1 MDKHLIVVAESVKK
15 VEDGEFASFVCIVAG
30 RKNHAVVHGVRKNF
44 AGQRIAL
51 DSSGCGAN
59 AIWEAKKVEEAEE
72 VKEKTI
78 GRRAMNVQ
86 WRRK

>member
-1 MDKHLIVVAESVKK
+1 
-15 VEDGEFASFVCIVAG
+15 
-30 RKNHAVVHGVRKNF
+30 VRKNF